1 MFFSICI
8 YTAVP
13 TGYVL
18 SLNATRFYA
27 NLNSETPLNSSV
39 FHIQLSINLQITPQA
54 AINDVA
60 FRFFQNQLVQSL
72 FEFENGLERDKFE
85 ATDYIQNIDDET
97 GVINAT
103 IILVALPAEEDYP
116 VNIDMTISVSL
127 FSNIVHSNS
136 TKAVGDIVLA
146 PGE

>member
-1 MFFSICI
+1 M
-8 YTAVP
+8 
-13 TGYVL
+13 
-18 SLNATRFYA
+18 
-27 NLNSETPLNSSV
+27 
-39 FHIQLSINLQITPQA
+39 
-54 AINDVA
+54 
-60 FRFFQNQLVQSL
+60 QSL
-72 FEFENGLERDKFE
+72 FEFENGLEKDKFE

-127 FSNIVHSNS
+127 FSNIVYSNS

-146 PGE
+146 TGE